1 MTNLRVRFLQIL
13 VWSTFFMGPL
23 CLGNQG
29 TTEGILSAKGDS
41 WIELLDNGDFLHRFI
56 PRWDGEGPAN
66 GGAFDQRMIRVISE
80 LVVGNRVRV
89 NWVHDGHLRVL
100 KAEVV
105 TPKEGGG
112 IFIGYLL
119 KTGKRWVDVQNVQE
133 GKPWRFYLPWVGGY
147 PSEGGGYDRKI
158 LKQLQNRD
166 PSDPVRFSWEYK
178 TRPTIVS
185 VYEKVSDVIT
195 PFWVGKKL
203 PEPKEIRVI
212 GKPEKPKIEQ
222 TSEGNVSPFDML
234 QPKPASPFD
243 MLTPKPASPFDMIKT
258 QAGNPFEQAED
269 IGAEENPF
277 EKLPE
282 SSPPTNPFDLARPQ
296 DVEMKGPVV
305 NPFENMPLPQ
315 QSPFELMNKQ

>member
-1 MTNLRVRFLQIL
+1 MSNLGVRFLQIL
-13 VWSTFFMGPL
+13 ICSTFLMGPL
-23 CLGNQG
+23 SFGNQG
-29 TTEGILSAKGDS
+29 TTEGILSAKGDT

-56 PRWDGEGPAN
+56 PCWNGEGPAK
-66 GGAFDQRMIRVISE
+66 GGTFDQGMIRLISD

-105 TPKEGGG
+105 TPKEPGG

-119 KTGKRWVDVQNVQE
+119 KTGNRWVDVQNVQE

-158 LKQLQNRD
+158 LKQLKTRD
-166 PSDPVRFSWEYK
+166 PTDPVRFSWEYK
-178 TRPTIVS
+178 SRPTIVS

-212 GKPEKPKIEQ
+212 GKPEKPTIEQ
-222 TSEGNVSPFDML
+222 ISEGDVSPFDML
-234 QPKPASPFD
+234 EPKPP
-243 MLTPKPASPFDMIKT
+243 SPFDMIKNESE
-258 QAGNPFEQAED
+258 NPFEQAE
-269 IGAEENPF
+269 GSGVEKNPF
-277 EKLPE
+277 EQLPE

-296 DVEMKGPVV
+296 EVETKGPMV

-315 QSPFELMNKQ
+315 QSPFELLNKQ